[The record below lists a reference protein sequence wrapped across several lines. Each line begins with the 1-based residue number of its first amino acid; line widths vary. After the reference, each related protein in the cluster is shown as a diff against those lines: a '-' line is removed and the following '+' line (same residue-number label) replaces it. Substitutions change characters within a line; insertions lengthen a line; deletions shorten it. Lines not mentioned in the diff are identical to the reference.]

1 VNEFIIIIHFAF
13 KDHGHLKRA
22 FSLEKK
28 CHLWEAALAAGNQ
41 RYALIAFGVVGK
53 EHRAESIEQISSPIS

>member
-53 EHRAESIEQISSPIS
+53 EHRA